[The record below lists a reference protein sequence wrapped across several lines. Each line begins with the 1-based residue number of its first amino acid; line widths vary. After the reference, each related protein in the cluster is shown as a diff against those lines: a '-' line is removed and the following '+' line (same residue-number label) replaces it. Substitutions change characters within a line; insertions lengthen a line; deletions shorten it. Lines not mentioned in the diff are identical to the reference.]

1 MKVLPVEG
9 VAAENDVVGIQLGGD
24 AVEGGTRGMEVD
36 WNSHAVKGVLAVV
49 AADEKQRL
57 GVEPLAEN
65 LREGFA
71 DPLQAGLVGGV
82 VKGKHEHGLGARRGL
97 AEGHGREQEVRARKE
112 CESGVISRHHH
123 YI

>member
-1 MKVLPVEG
+1 MAVEG
-9 VAAENDVVGIQLGGD
+9 VAAENDEVGIELGGD
-24 AVEGGTRGMEVD
+24 AIESGTRGMEID
-36 WNSHAVKGVLAVV
+36 GNSHAVKGVLAVV

-57 GVEPLAEN
+57 GVEALAEN

-82 VKGKHEHGLGARRGL
+82 VKGKHENGLSARRGL
-97 AEGHGREQEVRARKE
+97 ADGHGREQKQEREKSREA
-112 CESGVISRHHH
+112 GAISKLHH